1 MPYLTHNLPTF
12 TCFIRNEYLFN
23 HKKGHGEYTMCDV
36 HSVTSMEKRVPLF
49 ECYLDNGVNWTRR
62 PITAL
67 CWKECDP
74 VPLEETMY
82 WDCFSPYVDV
92 GIRAR
97 LKGLRGILIPPSDKR
112 EWGEYMFT
120 IDWGWENKAILDTN
134 FSEHPEHKCA
144 HLFKM
149 ENGNFYAYPNNR
161 IIWHDD
167 AWVETPLTKNPG
179 YQIDQNFYSV
189 ENKRI
194 KYTDNS
200 FMTEFTDLHYVDSQA
215 SDFTD

>member
-92 GIRAR
+92 GVRSR
-97 LKGLRGILIPPSDKR
+97 LKGLRGILITPSNKR
-112 EWGEYMFT
+112 EWG
-120 IDWGWENKAILDTN
+120 
-134 FSEHPEHKCA
+134 
-144 HLFKM
+144 HL
-149 ENGNFYAYPNNR
+149 
-161 IIWHDD
+161 
-167 AWVETPLTKNPG
+167 
-179 YQIDQNFYSV
+179 
-189 ENKRI
+189 
-194 KYTDNS
+194 
-200 FMTEFTDLHYVDSQA
+200 
-215 SDFTD
+215 

>member
-1 MPYLTHNLPTF
+1 
-12 TCFIRNEYLFN
+12 
-23 HKKGHGEYTMCDV
+23 
-36 HSVTSMEKRVPLF
+36 LF

-67 CWKECDP
+67 CWKKCDP

-92 GIRAR
+92 GIRSR
-97 LKGLRGILIPPSDKR
+97 LKGLRGILITPSNKR

-120 IDWGWENKAILDTN
+120 IDWGWENKGILDTN
-134 FSEHPEHKCA
+134 FSEHPE
-144 HLFKM
+144 
-149 ENGNFYAYPNNR
+149 
-161 IIWHDD
+161 
-167 AWVETPLTKNPG
+167 PLKENPG

-200 FMTEFTDLHYVDSQA
+200 FMTEFTDLHY
-215 SDFTD
+215 TDNKEK

>member
-1 MPYLTHNLPTF
+1 
-12 TCFIRNEYLFN
+12 
-23 HKKGHGEYTMCDV
+23 
-36 HSVTSMEKRVPLF
+36 
-49 ECYLDNGVNWTRR
+49 
-62 PITAL
+62 
-67 CWKECDP
+67 
-74 VPLEETMY
+74 
-82 WDCFSPYVDV
+82 
-92 GIRAR
+92 
-97 LKGLRGILIPPSDKR
+97 
-112 EWGEYMFT
+112 MFT

-167 AWVETPLTKNPG
+167 AWVEKPLTKNPG

-215 SDFTD
+215 SEFTD

>member
-1 MPYLTHNLPTF
+1 
-12 TCFIRNEYLFN
+12 
-23 HKKGHGEYTMCDV
+23 
-36 HSVTSMEKRVPLF
+36 
-49 ECYLDNGVNWTRR
+49 
-62 PITAL
+62 
-67 CWKECDP
+67 
-74 VPLEETMY
+74 
-82 WDCFSPYVDV
+82 
-92 GIRAR
+92 
-97 LKGLRGILIPPSDKR
+97 
-112 EWGEYMFT
+112 
-120 IDWGWENKAILDTN
+120 
-134 FSEHPEHKCA
+134 
-144 HLFKM
+144 M

-200 FMTEFTDLHYVDSQA
+200 FMTEFTDLHYVDPQT